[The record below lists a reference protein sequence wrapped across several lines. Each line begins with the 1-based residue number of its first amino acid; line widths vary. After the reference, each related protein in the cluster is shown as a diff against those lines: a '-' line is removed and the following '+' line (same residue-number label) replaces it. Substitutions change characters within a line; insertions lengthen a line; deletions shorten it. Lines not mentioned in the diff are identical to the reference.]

1 MTAFY
6 VPAEPDGPAGELH
19 SSAGMGFDSRVL
31 VVDDDRAIRALVAKI
46 VERAGFEVDTAAD
59 GAEAIALLE
68 ERDYGVLVVDLMM
81 PKVDGFEVVARIG
94 RRTGRRPAVIVVTA
108 AAESV
113 ALRKLD
119 GSVVHSVIRKPFDI
133 NVLGDLI
140 TAAASAVDP
149 PADNVLRFPQSE

>member
-1 MTAFY
+1 
-6 VPAEPDGPAGELH
+6 
-19 SSAGMGFDSRVL
+19 MGFDARVL

-59 GAEAIALLE
+59 GAEALQLLE

-94 RRTGRRPAVIVVTA
+94 RRSGRRPAVIVVTA

-140 TAAASAVDP
+140 TAAASAAEP
-149 PADNVLRFPQSE
+149 PADNVLRFPKAE

>member
-1 MTAFY
+1 
-6 VPAEPDGPAGELH
+6 
-19 SSAGMGFDSRVL
+19 MGFDSRVL

-59 GAEAIALLE
+59 GAEALALLE

-81 PKVDGFEVVARIG
+81 PKVDGFEVVARVG
-94 RRTGRRPAVIVVTA
+94 RMQGRRPAVIVVTA

-140 TAAASAVDP
+140 TAAASAAEP
-149 PADNVLRFPQSE
+149 PADNVLRFPKAD

>member
-1 MTAFY
+1 
-6 VPAEPDGPAGELH
+6 
-19 SSAGMGFDSRVL
+19 MGFDARVL

-59 GAEAIALLE
+59 GAEALQLLE

-94 RRTGRRPAVIVVTA
+94 RRPGRRPAVIVVTA

-140 TAAASAVDP
+140 TAAASAVEP
-149 PADNVLRFPQSE
+149 PADNVLRFPKAE